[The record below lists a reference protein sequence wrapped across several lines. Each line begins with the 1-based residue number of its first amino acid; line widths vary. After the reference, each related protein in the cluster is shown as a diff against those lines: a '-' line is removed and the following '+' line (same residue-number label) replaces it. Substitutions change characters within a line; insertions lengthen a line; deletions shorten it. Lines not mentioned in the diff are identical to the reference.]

1 MKIEEYLWNILKIII
16 ISSAKKAGRRKK

>member
-1 MKIEEYLWNILKIII
+1 MNIEEYLWNILKIII